1 MSSPRRLPV
10 GTRLLLLVSAA
21 LLGIAALTAV
31 FLVTE
36 RALIKQERESAVRQ
50 AVETAHGIVAHF
62 EQQARQGQLSHEA
75 AQQQALAAVRG
86 LRYSGNEY
94 F

>member
-36 RALIKQERESAVRQ
+36 RALIQQERNMAQFAVIGLGRFGSAASLEPPRRL
-50 AVETAHGIVAHF
+50 
-62 EQQARQGQLSHEA
+62 ARYLQGP
-75 AQQQALAAVRG
+75 
-86 LRYSGNEY
+86 
-94 F
+94 

>member
-31 FLVTE
+31 FLLT
-36 RALIKQERESAVRQ
+36 S
-50 AVETAHGIVAHF
+50 
-62 EQQARQGQLSHEA
+62 SPP
-75 AQQQALAAVRG
+75 
-86 LRYSGNEY
+86 
-94 F
+94 